1 LKYAVVETG
10 EEIEIIFEGDRALE
24 HVDPT
29 FLRPLYSVFLF
40 FCCALNDRKGE
51 EMLRTVYKMIYADFR
66 CGNIDDS
73 EKMQALM

>member
-29 FLRPLYSVFLF
+29 FLRLLYFGLLF
-40 FCCALNDRKGE
+40 FVVL
-51 EMLRTVYKMIYADFR
+51 
-66 CGNIDDS
+66 
-73 EKMQALM
+73 